1 MVGYVL
7 ACYAERDWESGS
19 HALRRWVCCRIRV
32 ARMVYLFILTKPD
45 GTKALDE
52 DNVAAGFGLLE
63 NVGNLTRTH
72 AEPVCEAV

>member
-1 MVGYVL
+1 
-7 ACYAERDWESGS
+7 
-19 HALRRWVCCRIRV
+19 
-32 ARMVYLFILTKPD
+32 MVYLFILTKPD

-72 AEPVCEAV
+72 AEPVREAV